1 MPYHHTKFLA
11 SNNKHNN
18 NNNNNLFV
26 IPKIHQSGYRAS
38 QQITINMV
46 QNECQQKIHRS
57 MDCDYNT

>member
-46 QNECQQKIHRS
+46 QNECQ
-57 MDCDYNT
+57 